1 MNIGPRHASG
11 PSGETHPSSSCGIF
25 ISQTVA
31 QHICPC
37 IRHQGWPCA
46 NLELAQIYAGFYW
59 WTFVHFLWRI
69 EFYPLKNGVGESGY
83 MYMYGWI
90 PSLFTWNYHN
100 VVNRLCAVLCLVT
113 QFCLTF
119 CNPMSCSPP
128 GSSVHGDSP
137 GQNTGLGCHPLGEGI
152 FPTQGSNPGLL
163 HCRQTLPSEPPGK
176 PKNTWVGSLSLLQG
190 SQRMLEWVAYPFS
203 RESLWPRN
211 QTAVSC
217 ITAEFF
223 TSWAAREAPL
233 IGYIPVQNKKF
244 KVWGKGDKRK
254 KVFILSQETK
264 FNQNPSSET
273 KRNRT

>member
-1 MNIGPRHASG
+1 MGEPWVAPQWLLSELASSKLEAAPAPTAGQCLELLRVNIGPRHASG

-176 PKNTWVGSLSLLQG
+176 PKNTWVGSLCLLQG
-190 SQRMLEWVAYPFS
+190 IFVTQESNCSLLHYSWIRYQLSCQRSPINRLYPS
-203 RESLWPRN
+203 
-211 QTAVSC
+211 
-217 ITAEFF
+217 
-223 TSWAAREAPL
+223 
-233 IGYIPVQNKKF
+233 
-244 KVWGKGDKRK
+244 
-254 KVFILSQETK
+254 TK
-264 FNQNPSSET
+264 
-273 KRNRT
+273 